1 MQKRETVMSS
11 EYCQTIEVP
20 EVAYTVPVGGSRD
33 PVNEAIIIENIGTAD
48 VVNPRVT
55 VNGLYDWSSTERM
68 AAEITRG
75 CTTDEEKAFA
85 IWRWV
90 RGKRFQRSA
99 SDRSSLHP
107 VRLFNVYGYGICG
120 HTAAA
125 MKALGL
131 AAGVPTRVHEIW
143 GHTISEF
150 FWDDAW
156 HVLDGNGQVFYPKR
170 DNRTLASVDEVGDDP
185 WISER
190 STLARFTYAYQ
201 SKEDNYIEHS
211 YDEEIETNYAMD
223 MVLRPGEKLIR
234 HWNPTSGKYEG
245 SQGRAEMPSTFANG
259 QLIYE
264 PDLRG
269 CDLERDGA
277 FNAAVGGG
285 SPIIGVA
292 KNQDD
297 IFRKFSSWDVRV
309 QSPYAVVG
317 GRVDAAIMR
326 TGDGRH
332 DSFSVAVMPD
342 GPEGMRREVYSYRYY
357 TGPREIGL
365 YLDPIVAT
373 QTRVGK
379 YGYTLSF
386 YFGAGAGQQAG
397 IDRLKVTTD
406 IQVSPHSLPALKQG
420 ENAVV
425 YRDESP
431 EGRQVR
437 ITHVWM
443 ERAGTPLPSIP
454 ADPVAPLNGG
464 RVDSLAPTLAWAPT
478 AGEVD
483 AYHVE
488 VSYRPDCAWPVSSSL
503 DVELPPSPA
512 EFAVPESWLNPG
524 TIYYWR
530 VRARDAQG
538 DWGAYSPVWQFS
550 TPG

>member
-1 MQKRETVMSS
+1 MSS

-201 SKEDNYIEHS
+201 SKEDN
-211 YDEEIETNYAMD
+211 
-223 MVLRPGEKLIR
+223 
-234 HWNPTSGKYEG
+234 
-245 SQGRAEMPSTFANG
+245 
-259 QLIYE
+259 
-264 PDLRG
+264 
-269 CDLERDGA
+269 
-277 FNAAVGGG
+277 
-285 SPIIGVA
+285 
-292 KNQDD
+292 
-297 IFRKFSSWDVRV
+297 
-309 QSPYAVVG
+309 
-317 GRVDAAIMR
+317 
-326 TGDGRH
+326 
-332 DSFSVAVMPD
+332 
-342 GPEGMRREVYSYRYY
+342 
-357 TGPREIGL
+357 
-365 YLDPIVAT
+365 
-373 QTRVGK
+373 
-379 YGYTLSF
+379 
-386 YFGAGAGQQAG
+386 
-397 IDRLKVTTD
+397 
-406 IQVSPHSLPALKQG
+406 
-420 ENAVV
+420 
-425 YRDESP
+425 
-431 EGRQVR
+431 
-437 ITHVWM
+437 
-443 ERAGTPLPSIP
+443 
-454 ADPVAPLNGG
+454 
-464 RVDSLAPTLAWAPT
+464 
-478 AGEVD
+478 
-483 AYHVE
+483 
-488 VSYRPDCAWPVSSSL
+488 
-503 DVELPPSPA
+503 
-512 EFAVPESWLNPG
+512 
-524 TIYYWR
+524 
-530 VRARDAQG
+530 
-538 DWGAYSPVWQFS
+538 
-550 TPG
+550 